1 MPQMKTIRQVA
12 AMGILSEHFL
22 RLRQKQGRLPGIY
35 SGNRFL
41 VNVDALSDMLSEE
54 SAASINMTEVGHDEK
69 TRPD

>member
-1 MPQMKTIRQVA
+1 MKTIRQVA